1 MTMKTVLCSIAFLFL
16 FGCGHTQSTKVGLM
30 SFGDLQGKVLPTGAS
45 GPVLSGKSCG
55 SDCRLSNAV
64 HDALKGT
71 QYDTLLNA
79 VVTNSTSLF
88 VWSNCIFVSGN
99 GLDSRSLTAAG
110 GTN

>member
-1 MTMKTVLCSIAFLFL
+1 MAMKKNLCSIVFLFL
-16 FGCGHTQSTKVGLM
+16 SGWGQTQSTNVGLM
-30 SFGDLQGKVLPTGAS
+30 SFGELVGKVLPTEIS

-79 VVTNSTSLF
+79 EVTNSTSLF

-99 GLDSRSLTAAG
+99 GLDSRSLPAAG